1 MKTQFWLRLMESH
14 SVGEERTV
22 LLFPYLYNEYLVSM
36 VIVSPQQQQECC
48 NRLLL
53 IQTSAKSAF
62 HFAFLNGTIEDM
74 SFYVGLGS
82 NGSWVTLA
90 VVLFKPFA
98 ASISSSLKGR

>member
-1 MKTQFWLRLMESH
+1 MGYCSFAEHGLVQTQFWLRLMESH

-36 VIVSPQQQQECC
+36 VIASSQQQQESC

-53 IQTSAKSAF
+53 IHTSAKPAF

-74 SFYVGLGS
+74 LTLSGPWFKWKLG
-82 NGSWVTLA
+82 N
-90 VVLFKPFA
+90 
-98 ASISSSLKGR
+98 SSSCVV